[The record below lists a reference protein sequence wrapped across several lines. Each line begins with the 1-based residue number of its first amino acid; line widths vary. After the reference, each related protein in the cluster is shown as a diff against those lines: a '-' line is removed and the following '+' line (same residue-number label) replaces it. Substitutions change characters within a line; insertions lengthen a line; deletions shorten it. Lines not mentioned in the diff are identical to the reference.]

1 MLVLCSHLRKHCIT
15 FTNAQRVLFSVSV
28 YNRRVPHI
36 RPQFYNLSASPKH
49 RGAYVQDL
57 TREYAPHLD
66 VGIGTYCR
74 PIEAG
79 STPVCLC
86 FSRPPE
92 TQLAEVGHSIDC
104 GIFQALRRF
113 VLSMCRSIDT
123 TCEHTYNWRRI
134 PLIAV
139 LWTLASFLHRHS
151 TTETLNL
158 TVYRSFN
165 EELPEDHVAIW

>member
-1 MLVLCSHLRKHCIT
+1 MR
-15 FTNAQRVLFSVSV
+15 
-28 YNRRVPHI
+28 
-36 RPQFYNLSASPKH
+36 
-49 RGAYVQDL
+49 DL

-66 VGIGTYCR
+66 VGIVTYYR

-79 STPVCLC
+79 STLVRLC

-92 TQLAEVGHSIDC
+92 TQLAEFGHSIDC
-104 GIFQALRRF
+104 GIFQALRGF
-113 VLSMCRSIDT
+113 VLLMCRSIDT
-123 TCEHTYNWRRI
+123 TCEHTYNRQRI

-158 TVYRSFN
+158 TV
-165 EELPEDHVAIW
+165 